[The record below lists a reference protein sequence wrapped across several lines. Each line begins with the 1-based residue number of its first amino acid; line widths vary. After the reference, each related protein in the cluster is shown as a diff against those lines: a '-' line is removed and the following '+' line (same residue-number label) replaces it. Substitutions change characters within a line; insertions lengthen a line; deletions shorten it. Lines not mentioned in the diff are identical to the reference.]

1 LTNAKYII
9 TGFLVLVS
17 LLAATQTVQSQQYAT
32 TTLTTLLTSNQVST
46 ATVGT
51 QVMTT
56 TSGQL
61 SPVYVGPNVTIP
73 GTHGVCGEYFNQPF
87 NATAGE
93 VLTGTVT
100 ASNPVNV
107 YLMTSPAFQAWQH
120 QVVAGGTC
128 TPSGSVA
135 SQTSITSYA
144 LGTPIPATGNYEL
157 VVNNLSESS
166 VTVQITANL
175 ASASPSLV
183 TVVAYSTVTQPMVQT
198 LMQTS
203 VQTLQTTSSGPDMTT
218 VAAVIFAIIV
228 IAAAAY
234 VAKTRQSKSQK
245 K

>member
-1 LTNAKYII
+1 LTSAKYVI
-9 TGFLVLVS
+9 TGFLLLVS

-32 TTLTTLLTSNQVST
+32 TTLTTLVTSNQVST

-61 SPVYVGPNVTIP
+61 NPVYVGPNVTIA
-73 GTHGVCGEYFNQPF
+73 GTHGVCGEYFNQAF
-87 NATAGE
+87 NATAGQ
-93 VLTGTVT
+93 VLTGTISANST
-100 ASNPVNV
+100 ISI
-107 YLMTSPAFQAWQH
+107 YLMTASAFQAWQH

-128 TPSGSVA
+128 APSGPIA
-135 SQTSITSYA
+135 SQTGVTTYA
-144 LGTPIPATGNYEL
+144 LGATIPATGNYEL
-157 VVNNLSESS
+157 VVNNLSESG
-166 VTVQITANL
+166 VKVQITANL
-175 ASASPSLV
+175 ASVSPSLV
-183 TVVAYSTVTQPMVQT
+183 TAVAYSTVTQPVVQT
-198 LMQTS
+198 VMQTS
-203 VQTLQTTSSGPDMTT
+203 VQTLQTTSSAPDMTT

>member
-1 LTNAKYII
+1 LTGTKFVTI
-9 TGFLVLVS
+9 GFLVLVS
-17 LLAATQTVQSQQYAT
+17 FLAASQAVRSQQYAT
-32 TTLTTLLTSNQVST
+32 TTFTTLVTSNQVST

-51 QVMTT
+51 GVITT

-61 SPVYVGPNVTIP
+61 TAVYVGSNVTIA

-87 NATAGE
+87 NATAGQ
-93 VLTGTVT
+93 VLTGTVSANSTVNIYLVT
-100 ASNPVNV
+100 AS
-107 YLMTSPAFQAWQH
+107 AFQAWQH

-128 TPSGSVA
+128 TPSGPVA
-135 SQTSITSYA
+135 SETGVTSYV

-157 VVNNLSESS
+157 VVNNLSESG
-166 VTVQITANL
+166 VTVRITANL

-198 LMQTS
+198 VMQTS
-203 VQTLQTTSSGPDMTT
+203 VQTLQTTSSAPDMTT

-234 VAKTRQSKSQK
+234 VAKTRQNKRQK